1 MAVTLAGVASVSVMT
16 ADAAQAAGVTDV
28 TDSALSFG
36 VKVSVGDTAACS
48 GALVTPWWFVTAKS
62 CFADASGT
70 VPTGVPPVATTA
82 VVGRLDLTTTAGYE
96 LGVDRLVPDPDRDL
110 IAARLTAPAYG
121 VPTVPVA
128 TSAPAVG
135 AAVSVLGYGRTHDTW
150 VPDRMHSGDFTVT
163 AVNAGTLEISPAADA
178 TVCRGDAGGP
188 ALVQGG
194 SGPQLIGV
202 HATSGQGGCLGSTAT
217 PTSAIETRLDD
228 LGTWITANTKA
239 PASQALALTGARI
252 GLLAGDYSTRSK
264 DNGLSTAWTTLLPDA
279 KQIVVSG
286 SRIGVLTHDGTAWVK
301 DTATSTTFVKENV
314 GVAQLALSPNRVGIL
329 TTAGTV
335 LVKEGGL
342 STSWVTMSSN
352 AKQVAVTDTRVAVL
366 TNAGAALAKDGTLSA
381 TTTWTTEFTGVTQLA
396 LAAQR
401 IGIVETNGTALV
413 KDGGLSASWVSQAT
427 SGVASIVLDGDRV
440 GVLTTGNVAKVKD
453 GALTAAFV
461 TEHTDVRQLSLGA
474 DRIGVV
480 RFDGTALVKDGGL
493 SALWT
498 QEWP

>member
-36 VKVSVGDTAACS
+36 VKVGVGDTAACS

-62 CFADASGT
+62 CFADASGN

-82 VVGRLDLTTTAGYE
+82 VVGRLDLTTAAGYQ

-110 IAARLTAPAYG
+110 VAARLTAPAYG

-150 VPDRMHSGDFTVT
+150 VPDKMHSGDFTVT
-163 AVNAGTLEISPAADA
+163 AVNAGTLEISPTADA

-202 HATSGQGGCLGSTAT
+202 HATAWQGGCLGSTAT
-217 PTSAIETRLDD
+217 QTSAIETRLDD
-228 LGTWITANTKA
+228 LGAWVTANTPA
-239 PASQALALTGARI
+239 PSQQLALTSTRI
-252 GLLAGDYSTRSK
+252 GLLAGDYDTRVK
-264 DNGLSTAWTTLLPDA
+264 EGGLSAGWTTLLPNA

-286 SRIGVLTHDGTAWVK
+286 TRVGVLTYDGTAYVK
-301 DTATSTTFVKENV
+301 DGATTATFVKENT
-314 GVAQLALSPNRVGIL
+314 GVVQLALSPNRIGIV
-329 TTAGTV
+329 TTAGNA

-342 STSWVTMSSN
+342 SSSWVTQLS
-352 AKQVAVTDTRVAVL
+352 KVRQIAVTDTRVGVV
-366 TNAGAALAKDGTLSA
+366 TTDGS
-381 TTTWTTEFTGVTQLA
+381 
-396 LAAQR
+396 
-401 IGIVETNGTALV
+401 ALV
-413 KDGGLSASWVSQAT
+413 KDGGLSALWDTENVGVAQIALSAQRIGIVQTSGAALVKDGALSSAWVNQAS

-440 GVLTTGNVAKVKD
+440 GVLTTDKTAKVKD

-461 TEHTDVRQLSLGA
+461 TQHTDVRQLSIGA
-474 DRIGVV
+474 NRIGVV